1 MLNLMANMQP
11 VHYKLWEGQEECL
24 DEYGNPTGS
33 YLPIYSELKTAMLCV
48 SPNKGSAEV
57 EQFGTFADYDRTMTT
72 ADTSCP
78 IDENAVLWIDG
89 ADTDGAWN
97 YIVKA
102 KAQWKNSLQFA
113 IKRVEVSMYLQDI
126 ELRRQQAEIARMREE
141 NAENILE
148 PES

>member
-11 VHYKLWEGQEECL
+11 VYYKLWEGQEEML
-24 DEYGNPTGS
+24 DEYGNPNGS

-89 ADTDGAWN
+89 ADTGGAWN

-102 KAQWKNSLQFA
+102 KAKWKNSLQFA
-113 IKRVEVSMYLQDI
+113 IKRVEVSMYLQDV
-126 ELRRQQAEIARMREE
+126 ELRRQQAEIARMREA
-141 NAENILE
+141 NAENITE
-148 PES
+148 PEF